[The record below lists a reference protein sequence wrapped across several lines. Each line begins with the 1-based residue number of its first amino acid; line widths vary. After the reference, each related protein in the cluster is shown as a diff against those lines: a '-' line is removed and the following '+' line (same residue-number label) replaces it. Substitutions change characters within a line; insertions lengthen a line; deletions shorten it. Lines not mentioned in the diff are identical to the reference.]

1 MIVTAIL
8 SILAMLAVPQLT
20 KARQAAMLTSARA
33 DMREALRAVEMYR
46 ILNHGALPPGL
57 QQLESV
63 EYHESENSVVC
74 RFEVVTGE
82 GGQDHV
88 AIDIRHS
95 RSRRG
100 VRSQYPLWEGRIDV
114 IELGLCPSVRSA
126 PPQPGAGVRPR
137 GRGAAPVASRRDG
150 GSAPVRGGD

>member
-57 QQLESV
+57 PALESV
-63 EYHESENSVVC
+63 EYHASESSVVC
-74 RFEVVTGE
+74 RFEIVDDDGP
-82 GGQDHV
+82 QDYV
-88 AIDIRHS
+88 AIEIRHS
-95 RSRRG
+95 RSTRG
-100 VRSQYPLWEGRIDV
+100 VRSHYPVWEGRIDV
-114 IELGLCPSVRSA
+114 IDLGLCASV
-126 PPQPGAGVRPR
+126 
-137 GRGAAPVASRRDG
+137 
-150 GSAPVRGGD
+150 